1 MRVLVIFAHP
11 LDDSYVAAL
20 RDSIVETL
28 KASGHT
34 VDLCELYKEEFDPI
48 LSAHE
53 RRAYRDTS
61 ANFRPY
67 RTSWSR
73 V

>member
-34 VDLCELYKEEFDPI
+34 VDLCDLPHLI
-48 LSAHE
+48 CA
-53 RRAYRDTS
+53 RATRLQGHI
-61 ANFRPY
+61 R
-67 RTSWSR
+67 
-73 V
+73 